1 MGTCE
6 CRCDT
11 CLDSDCEGHVCAP
24 HEVGRW
30 VVVSPRMAHP
40 MPTDFETRDA
50 AESFLA
56 ALPVSGL
63 SVSQVPAN
71 P

>member
-11 CLDSDCEGHVCAP
+11 CLDSDCRGGICAP
-24 HEVGRW
+24 HDVGRW
-30 VVVSPRMAHP
+30 IVVSPRMAHP
-40 MPTDFETRDA
+40 FPTDFESQEA

-56 ALPVSGL
+56 MLSVSGL
-63 SVSQVPAN
+63 GVRQVAAN